1 MGFVGCL
8 SGMMQGYRERIG
20 MEIVTVSCLSAL
32 CVSLCSVNPDG
43 KIEAVVLVNFVAA
56 A

>member
-1 MGFVGCL
+1 
-8 SGMMQGYRERIG
+8 

-56 A
+56 AGEVELVVVGK